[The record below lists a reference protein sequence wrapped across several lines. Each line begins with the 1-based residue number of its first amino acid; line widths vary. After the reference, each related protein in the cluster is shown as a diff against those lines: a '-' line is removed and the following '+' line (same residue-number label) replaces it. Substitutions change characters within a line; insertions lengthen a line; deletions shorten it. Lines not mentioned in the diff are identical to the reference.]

1 MKPNKQS
8 VKDFKMSLQEQLYY
22 RNYQMGPEP
31 GVPGEPEEPEEEKEE
46 RAQIDTQMLYKKLEK
61 YFYQTRS
68 IYLWGVVD
76 DKSAKDVVT
85 KLMLLEADKPG
96 DEIKFYISSPGGSV
110 TSGMVIYDT
119 MQMISS
125 PVSTICMG
133 LAASMGSIL
142 LSGGAKGKRF
152 IFPHGEV
159 MIHQPSLGGHIQGV
173 SADMEIHAEQI
184 LRTKEMGAQ
193 ILAKNTGQTVERI
206 RRDFERDYWMEAQK
220 AIEYGIVD
228 GIVQKL

>member
-1 MKPNKQS
+1 
-8 VKDFKMSLQEQLYY
+8 MSYIHQLNSPW
-22 RNYQMGPEP
+22 RMQPQPGPAPEP
-31 GVPGEPEEPEEEKEE
+31 GAPETEPEEEKEE
-46 RAQIDTQMLYKKLEK
+46 RAQMDTQMLYKRLEK
-61 YFYQTRS
+61 YFFQARS
-68 IYLWGVVD
+68 IYLWGIVD
-76 DKSAKDVVT
+76 DKSAKDIVT

-96 DEIKFYISSPGGSV
+96 EEIKFFISSPGGSV

-119 MQMISS
+119 MRMIKS

-142 LSGGAKGKRF
+142 LSGGEKGRRF

-184 LRTKEMGAQ
+184 LRTKEMGAR
-193 ILAKNTGQTVERI
+193 ILAQNTGQTVERI
-206 RRDFERDYWMEAQK
+206 RKDFERDYWLDAEK
-220 AIEYGIVD
+220 SIEYGIVD
-228 GIVQKL
+228 KIVDKLY

>member
-1 MKPNKQS
+1 MQPQPN
-8 VKDFKMSLQEQLYY
+8 
-22 RNYQMGPEP
+22 
-31 GVPGEPEEPEEEKEE
+31 PEEPETEESEKEE
-46 RAQIDTQMLYKKLEK
+46 RAEVDTRMLYKRLES
-61 YFYQTRS
+61 YFYESRS
-68 IYLWGVVD
+68 IYLWGIVD

-85 KLMLLEADKPG
+85 KLLLLEADKPG
-96 DEIKFYISSPGGSV
+96 EEIKLFISSPGGSV
-110 TSGMVIYDT
+110 TSGMVIYD
-119 MQMISS
+119 MMKAIKS

-142 LSGGAKGKRF
+142 LSAGEKGRRF

-184 LRTKEMGAQ
+184 LRTKEMGAR
-193 ILAKNTGQTVERI
+193 ILAENTGQTIERV
-206 RRDFERDYWMEAQK
+206 RKDFERDYWMEADK

-228 GIVQKL
+228 HIMTKLS